1 MRTAPGADTPRDT
14 QHPKPNGRGTTMRR
28 LRIAAVAVTI
38 GMVAVL
44 TACTSSSGGG
54 QGTGEQAAA
63 QAPATVEVM
72 LSDFEITPTTIQA
85 PADTPLSFRVM
96 NHGPSQHTF
105 GIIVNGSVVE
115 TDPIDGGATVT
126 LDVPA
131 LAAGTYQALCTIP
144 GHDAL
149 GMKATVTVSGSA
161 TGSGGTSADG
171 STTTDGTT
179 TAASTGMSAQDM
191 ASMHEQGVKDF
202 LAGNQTDTAG
212 GQILKPKIE
221 NGIKVFSLT
230 IEQVR
235 WEVSKGV
242 FKEAMAFNGTVPGP
256 EIRVRQGDRVR
267 FVFRNLMDQP
277 TIVHFHGLTVPNAQD
292 GVPYVT
298 AKPAM
303 PGHYLTYEFPIV
315 DPPGMYVYHS
325 HFNSTEQ
332 VGAGL
337 YGAVIVLPRTGS
349 WQYPTY
355 TLDAM
360 GHLQKGAPATID
372 DEYSLFLG
380 DGPLGYVL
388 NGKSFPATAPFVA
401 KRGDW
406 VLIHLANDGSALHP
420 MHLHGYH
427 FEVVS
432 QDGFPLDQPYLADTL
447 VIAPGQRFDV
457 LIHAVYPGA
466 WAFHCHILP
475 HVEGPEGMYGMVT
488 ALVVQ

>member
-1 MRTAPGADTPRDT
+1 MTR
-14 QHPKPNGRGTTMRR
+14 K
-28 LRIAAVAVTI
+28 RIATVA
-38 GMVAVL
+38 L
-44 TACTSSSGGG
+44 TVGLVGLLAACTSNSDGGG
-54 QGTGEQAAA
+54 GTGDQAAA
-63 QAPATVEVM
+63 APASVEVM
-72 LSDFEITPTTIQA
+72 LSDFEISPKAIAA
-85 PADTPLSFRVM
+85 PADTPLRFSVM

-105 GIIVNGSVVE
+105 GIVVNGATLE
-115 TDPIDGGATVT
+115 TDLIDAGATAT

-131 LAAGTYQALCTIP
+131 LAEGTYQALCTVP

-149 GMKATVTVSGSA
+149 GMKATVTVGANS
-161 TGSGGTSADG
+161 TGSTGTTSDGTTADA
-171 STTTDGTT
+171 TT
-179 TAASTGMSAQDM
+179 TAASTGMTAAQM

-202 LAGNQTDTAG
+202 LAGNQTDTVG
-212 GQILKPKIE
+212 GQVLQPTLDH
-221 NGIKVFSLT
+221 GVKVYSLT
-230 IEQVR
+230 IEQVQ

-242 FKEAMAFNGTVPGP
+242 FKPAMAFNGTVPGP

-332 VGAGL
+332 VGSGL
-337 YGAVIVLPRTGS
+337 YGAVIVLPKRGS

-355 TLDAM
+355 TLDPM
-360 GHLQKGAPATID
+360 GHLQTGTPATID
-372 DEYSLFLG
+372 DEYTLFLG
-380 DGPLGYVL
+380 DGPLGYLL

-401 KRGDW
+401 KQGDW

>member
-1 MRTAPGADTPRDT
+1 
-14 QHPKPNGRGTTMRR
+14 MRR
-28 LRIAAVAVTI
+28 RRIATLAVTI
-38 GMVAVL
+38 GVVAL
-44 TACTSSSGGG
+44 MTACTSNSGGG

-63 QAPATVEVM
+63 TAPATVEVM
-72 LSDFEITPTTIQA
+72 LSDFEIAPKAIQA
-85 PADTPLSFRVM
+85 PADTPLSFSVM

-105 GIIVNGSVVE
+105 GIVVNGATAE
-115 TDPIDGGATVT
+115 TDLIDSGQTVT

-131 LAAGTYQALCTIP
+131 LAAGTYAALCTIP

-149 GMKATVTVSGSA
+149 GMKATVTVSADTTGA
-161 TGSGGTSADG
+161 TADG
-171 STTTDGTT
+171 SSTDGSTT

-191 ASMHEQGVKDF
+191 FSMHEQGVKDF
-202 LAGNQTDTAG
+202 LAGNQIDTVG
-212 GQILKPKIE
+212 GQILKPTIDH
-221 NGIKVFSLT
+221 GVKVFSLT
-230 IEQVR
+230 IEQVQ

-242 FKEAMAFNGTVPGP
+242 FKPAMAFNGLVPGP

-277 TIVHFHGLTVPNAQD
+277 TIVHFHGLTVPNSQD
-292 GVPYVT
+292 GVPFVT

-332 VGAGL
+332 VGSGL
-337 YGAVIVLPRTGS
+337 YGALIVLPKTGS

-355 TLDAM
+355 TLDPM
-360 GHLQKGAPATID
+360 GHLQTGAPGTID
-372 DEYSLFLG
+372 REYTLFLG

-401 KRGDW
+401 KQGDW
-406 VLIHLANDGSALHP
+406 VLIHLANDGSMLHP

-457 LIHAVYPGA
+457 LVHAVYPGA

-475 HVEGPEGMYGMVT
+475 YVEGPEGMYGMVT

>member
-1 MRTAPGADTPRDT
+1 
-14 QHPKPNGRGTTMRR
+14 MRR
-28 LRIAAVAVTI
+28 RGIATTVLAVGVIAL
-38 GMVAVL
+38 MA
-44 TACTSSSGGG
+44 ACTSSSGGG
-54 QGTGEQAAA
+54 GGTAAQAAGA
-63 QAPATVEVM
+63 TAPATVEVM
-72 LSDFEITPTTIQA
+72 LSDFEISPKAIQA
-85 PADTPLSFRVM
+85 PADVPLEFSVM

-105 GIIVNGSVVE
+105 GIVVNGSTLE
-115 TDPIDGGATVT
+115 TDPIDAGKIVQ

-149 GMKATVTVSGSA
+149 GMKATVTASA
-161 TGSGGTSADG
+161 DAAAAASGTSTDG
-171 STTTDGTT
+171 STD
-179 TAASTGMSAQDM
+179 TATAPSAGMSAADM

-202 LAGNQTDTAG
+202 LAGNQTDTVG
-212 GQILKPKIE
+212 GRVLEPTIDH
-221 NGIKVFSLT
+221 GVKVFSLT
-230 IEQVR
+230 IEQVQ

-242 FKEAMAFNGTVPGP
+242 FKPAMAFNGTVPGP

-277 TIVHFHGLTVPNAQD
+277 TIVHFHGMTVPNSMD
-292 GVPYVT
+292 GVPFVT

-303 PGHYLTYEFPIV
+303 PGHYLTYEFTIK

-332 VGAGL
+332 VGSGL
-337 YGAVIVLPRTGS
+337 YGAVIVLPKTGS
-349 WQYPTY
+349 WRYPTY
-355 TLDAM
+355 TVDRM
-360 GHLQKGAPATID
+360 GYLHQGAPAAID
-372 DEYSLFLG
+372 DEYTMFLG

-388 NGKSFPATAPFVA
+388 NGKSFPATAPLVA
-401 KRGDW
+401 KQGDW
-406 VLIHLANDGSALHP
+406 VLIHLANDGSMLHP

-427 FEVVS
+427 FEVVA

-457 LIHAVYPGA
+457 LVHAVYPGA

-475 HVEGPEGMYGMVT
+475 HVEGPQGMYGMVT